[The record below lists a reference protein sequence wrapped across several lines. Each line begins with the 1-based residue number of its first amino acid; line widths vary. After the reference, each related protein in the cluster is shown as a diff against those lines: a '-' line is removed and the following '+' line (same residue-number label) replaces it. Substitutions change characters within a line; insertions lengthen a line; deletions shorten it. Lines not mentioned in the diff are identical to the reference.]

1 MKFQAAPG
9 TADILP
15 ASARSDAL
23 TIPVESRAHT
33 GAYRWVRGPS
43 GPHPAPAQR
52 HTSCVG
58 RFAKPAA
65 YRWVRGPSGPHP
77 APAQRPTSCV
87 GRFAKP
93 AAYLWV
99 RGPVTAGLLTRGEE
113 RAMPQSGEPESQL
126 A

>member
-33 GAYRWVRGPS
+33 GAYRWVRGS
-43 GPHPAPAQR
+43 
-52 HTSCVG
+52 
-58 RFAKPAA
+58 
-65 YRWVRGPSGPHP
+65 SGPHP

-99 RGPVTAGLLTRGEE
+99 RGPVAAGLLTRGEE